1 MCVLWLVVDM
11 IRLSRFLIGYR
22 NDETRLRM
30 RKIKTKAELKGLA
43 QVPHPSF
50 TQVTDDDHIGML

>member
-11 IRLSRFLIGYR
+11 IRLSRFFIGYR

-50 TQVTDDDHIGML
+50 TQVTDYDHIGML

>member
-1 MCVLWLVVDM
+1 
-11 IRLSRFLIGYR
+11 
-22 NDETRLRM
+22 M

-50 TQVTDDDHIGML
+50 TQVTDDEDDIGMLCMCRTV

>member
-1 MCVLWLVVDM
+1 MCVLLLVVDNCET
-11 IRLSRFLIGYR
+11 SRFLIGYR
-22 NDETRLRM
+22 KDETRLRM

>member
-1 MCVLWLVVDM
+1 M

>member
-1 MCVLWLVVDM
+1 MLVVDNCEP
-11 IRLSRFLIGYR
+11 SRSLIGYR
-22 NDETRLRM
+22 KDERRLRM

-50 TQVTDDDHIGML
+50 TQVTDDDDIGML